1 MGLLRRREGL
11 LHADVELLM
20 PRLEPDA
27 AARTQRPGLLDL
39 SKPEQL
45 AEELSCFVLTPGWGG
60 NLHMVKSFD
69 EHARNLIGD
78 GLFCPLER
86 REATTAS
93 HA

>member
-1 MGLLRRREGL
+1 
-11 LHADVELLM
+11 M

-27 AARTQRPGLLDL
+27 AARTQRLGLLDL
-39 SKPEQL
+39 SQPEQL
-45 AEELSCFVLTPGWGG
+45 AEELSCFGLTPGRGG
-60 NLHMVKSFD
+60 NLHMVESFD